1 MRWALLL
8 LLLRARAQLGPP
20 AAPQNQ
26 QWGDHVGVLIEPSDA
41 SPYDYFGDA
50 VAASGEVLAV
60 GAWKDDD
67 NSMKNS
73 GSVYLFRISP
83 HNAAWQQLAK
93 LTASDAGQD
102 DHFGR
107 SVAIDGGVVAVGAYY
122 DDDAGSASGS
132 VYLFKYD
139 GSRAWPQ
146 VAKLTAGDAAAYDQ
160 FGRSLAISGGVVA
173 VGAHYDDDAGS
184 NSGAV
189 YVFRTDN
196 GGVTWPQVAKLK
208 PHDASG
214 GDQFG
219 NAVAMSGSVI
229 AVAAPRDAGAVYL
242 FHTADGGA
250 TWTQEAK
257 LTEDD
262 SALVFGYF
270 IALHD
275 DVLAVSQPRKLGGD
289 STEAGRLH
297 VYRRDNGAWRAG
309 LH

>member
-1 MRWALLL
+1 MQYMHRGERWRDPPVPRKSH
-8 LLLRARAQLGPP
+8 LLRGMLAE
-20 AAPQNQ
+20 APELT
-26 QWGDHVGVLIEPSDA
+26 GDK
-41 SPYDYFGDA
+41 Y
-50 VAASGEVLAV
+50 V

-122 DDDAGSASGS
+122 DDDSGSASGS

-139 GSRAWPQ
+139 GERAWPQ

-208 PHDASG
+208 PHDAGG

-219 NAVAMSGSVI
+219 GNAGQFGECLFEKAGVAECC
-229 AVAAPRDAGAVYL
+229 R
-242 FHTADGGA
+242 H
-250 TWTQEAK
+250 Q
-257 LTEDD
+257 
-262 SALVFGYF
+262 
-270 IALHD
+270 
-275 DVLAVSQPRKLGGD
+275 
-289 STEAGRLH
+289 
-297 VYRRDNGAWRAG
+297 
-309 LH
+309 

>member
-1 MRWALLL
+1 MRRWALLL

-139 GSRAWPQ
+139 GSRNWPQ

-189 YVFRTDN
+189 YVFRTDD
-196 GGVTWPQVAKLK
+196 G
-208 PHDASG
+208 
-214 GDQFG
+214 
-219 NAVAMSGSVI
+219 
-229 AVAAPRDAGAVYL
+229 GAVYL
-242 FHTADGGA
+242 FHTNDGGA

-262 SALVFGYF
+262 TALVFGYF

-297 VYRRDNGAWRAG
+297 VYRRDNGEWPRWTSLKGEDDPYEVALTDGA
-309 LH
+309 L

>member
-1 MRWALLL
+1 MRPWALLVL
-8 LLLRARAQLGPP
+8 GSALAQLGPP

-122 DDDAGSASGS
+122 DDDSGSASGS

-139 GSRAWPQ
+139 GSREWPQ
-146 VAKLTAGDAAAYDQ
+146 VAKLTAGDASAYDQ
-160 FGRSLAISGGVVA
+160 FGRSLAISGASSRSVRTMMTTP
-173 VGAHYDDDAGS
+173 DPIQERFMC
-184 NSGAV
+184 SG
-189 YVFRTDN
+189 RT
-196 GGVTWPQVAKLK
+196 T
-208 PHDASG
+208 
-214 GDQFG
+214 
-219 NAVAMSGSVI
+219 
-229 AVAAPRDAGAVYL
+229 AA
-242 FHTADGGA
+242 
-250 TWTQEAK
+250 
-257 LTEDD
+257 
-262 SALVFGYF
+262 
-270 IALHD
+270 
-275 DVLAVSQPRKLGGD
+275 
-289 STEAGRLH
+289 
-297 VYRRDNGAWRAG
+297 
-309 LH
+309 